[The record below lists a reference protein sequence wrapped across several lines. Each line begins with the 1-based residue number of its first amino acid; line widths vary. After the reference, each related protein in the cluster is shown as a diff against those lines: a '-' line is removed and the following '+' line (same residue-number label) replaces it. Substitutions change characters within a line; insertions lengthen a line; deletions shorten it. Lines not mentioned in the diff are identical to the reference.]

1 MTRSARFTRIAKLGA
16 ANAIAGAGLCSV
28 AIALSPA
35 AAAEPVVPPVLPDLP
50 ALNMIQQFATNPAGI
65 GAVLQS
71 AATALSGASSVV
83 GAPLP
88 GSTLPGST
96 LPGSTLPGST
106 LPGSTLPGSTLPGA
120 TLPVSPIQMP
130 PGVAPVAPVPAT
142 GNPIA
147 DYLPL
152 LNQIGIPGSLVNLAP
167 ANLPIQLGNTANI
180 APAPMFTPP
189 VAPAAPAGGVL
200 NPLPLLSA
208 LP

>member
-35 AAAEPVVPPVLPDLP
+35 AAAEPIVPPVLPDLP

-96 LPGSTLPGST
+96 LPGSTLP
-106 LPGSTLPGSTLPGA
+106 
-120 TLPVSPIQMP
+120 VSPIQMP
-130 PGVAPVAPVPAT
+130 PGLAPVAPVPAT

-152 LNQIGIPGSLVNLAP
+152 LNQLGIPGSLVNLAP

-180 APAPMFTPP
+180 APAPVFTPP
-189 VAPAAPAGGVL
+189 MPAIAPAAPAGAVL

>member
-35 AAAEPVVPPVLPDLP
+35 AAAEPIVPPVLPDLP

-96 LPGSTLPGST
+96 LPGSTLP
-106 LPGSTLPGSTLPGA
+106 
-120 TLPVSPIQMP
+120 VSPIQMP
-130 PGVAPVAPVPAT
+130 PGLAPVAPVPAT

-152 LNQIGIPGSLVNLAP
+152 LNQLGIPGSLVNLAP

-180 APAPMFTPP
+180 APAPVFTPP
-189 VAPAAPAGGVL
+189 MPPIAPAAPAGGVL

>member
-35 AAAEPVVPPVLPDLP
+35 AAAEPVVPPVLPDVP

-71 AATALSGASSVV
+71 AATALNGASSVV

-96 LPGSTLPGST
+96 LPGSTLP
-106 LPGSTLPGSTLPGA
+106 
-120 TLPVSPIQMP
+120 VSPIQMP
-130 PGVAPVAPVPAT
+130 PGLAPVAPVPAT

-152 LNQIGIPGSLVNLAP
+152 LNQLGIPGSLVNLAP

-180 APAPMFTPP
+180 APAPVFTPP
-189 VAPAAPAGGVL
+189 MPPIAPAAPAGAVL

>member
-35 AAAEPVVPPVLPDLP
+35 AAAEPIVPPVLPDLP

-96 LPGSTLPGST
+96 LPGSTLP
-106 LPGSTLPGSTLPGA
+106 
-120 TLPVSPIQMP
+120 VSPIQMP
-130 PGVAPVAPVPAT
+130 PGLAPVAPVPAT

-152 LNQIGIPGSLVNLAP
+152 LNQLGIPGSLVNLAP

-180 APAPMFTPP
+180 APAPVFTPP
-189 VAPAAPAGGVL
+189 MPPIAPAAPAGAVL

>member
-96 LPGSTLPGST
+96 LP
-106 LPGSTLPGSTLPGA
+106 
-120 TLPVSPIQMP
+120 VSPIQMP

>member
-1 MTRSARFTRIAKLGA
+1 MTRSARFTRFAKLGA

-35 AAAEPVVPPVLPDLP
+35 AAAEPIVPPVLPDLP
-50 ALNMIQQFATNPAGI
+50 AMNMIQQFATNPAGI

-96 LPGSTLPGST
+96 LPGSTLP
-106 LPGSTLPGSTLPGA
+106 
-120 TLPVSPIQMP
+120 VSPIQMP
-130 PGVAPVAPVPAT
+130 PGLAPVAPVPVT

-167 ANLPIQLGNTANI
+167 ANLPIQLGNPANI
-180 APAPMFTPP
+180 APAPVFTPP
-189 VAPAAPAGGVL
+189 VAPIVPAAPAGGVF

>member
-96 LPGSTLPGST
+96 LPGSTLP
-106 LPGSTLPGSTLPGA
+106 
-120 TLPVSPIQMP
+120 VSPIQM
-130 PGVAPVAPVPAT
+130 PGVAPVAPVPVT

-189 VAPAAPAGGVL
+189 VAPIAPAAPAGGVL

>member
-35 AAAEPVVPPVLPDLP
+35 AAAEPVVPPVLPDVP

-96 LPGSTLPGST
+96 LP
-106 LPGSTLPGSTLPGA
+106 
-120 TLPVSPIQMP
+120 VSPIQMP
-130 PGVAPVAPVPAT
+130 PGVAPVAPVPAY

-147 DYLPL
+147 EYLPL

-189 VAPAAPAGGVL
+189 VVPIAPAAPAGGVL

>member
-35 AAAEPVVPPVLPDLP
+35 AAAEPVVPPVLPDVP
-50 ALNMIQQFATNPAGI
+50 ALNMIQQLATNPAGI

-96 LPGSTLPGST
+96 LP
-106 LPGSTLPGSTLPGA
+106 
-120 TLPVSPIQMP
+120 VSPIQM
-130 PGVAPVAPVPAT
+130 PGVAPVAPVPVT

>member
-1 MTRSARFTRIAKLGA
+1 MTRSARLTRIAKFGV

-35 AAAEPVVPPVLPDLP
+35 AAAEPVVPPVLPDVP
-50 ALNMIQQFATNPAGI
+50 ALNMIQQLATNPAGI

-96 LPGSTLPGST
+96 LPGSTLP
-106 LPGSTLPGSTLPGA
+106 
-120 TLPVSPIQMP
+120 VSPIQM
-130 PGVAPVAPVPAT
+130 PGVAPVAPVPVT

-189 VAPAAPAGGVL
+189 VAPIAPAAPAGGVL

>member
-35 AAAEPVVPPVLPDLP
+35 AAAEPIVPPVLPDLP

-96 LPGSTLPGST
+96 LPGSTLPGS
-106 LPGSTLPGSTLPGA
+106 
-120 TLPVSPIQMP
+120 PIQMP
-130 PGVAPVAPVPAT
+130 PGRAPVAPVPAT

-152 LNQIGIPGSLVNLAP
+152 LNQLGIPGSLVNLAP

-180 APAPMFTPP
+180 APAPVFTPP
-189 VAPAAPAGGVL
+189 MPPIAPAAPAGAVL

>member
-1 MTRSARFTRIAKLGA
+1 MTRSARFTRFAKLGA

-35 AAAEPVVPPVLPDLP
+35 AAAEPIVPPVLPDLP

-88 GSTLPGST
+88 GSTLPGAP

-106 LPGSTLPGSTLPGA
+106 LP
-120 TLPVSPIQMP
+120 VSPIQMP
-130 PGVAPVAPVPAT
+130 PGLAPVAPVPVT

-167 ANLPIQLGNTANI
+167 ANLPIQLGNPANI
-180 APAPMFTPP
+180 APAPVFTPP
-189 VAPAAPAGGVL
+189 VAPIVPAAPAGGVF

>member
-35 AAAEPVVPPVLPDLP
+35 AAAEPIVPPVLPDLP

-96 LPGSTLPGST
+96 LPGSTLP
-106 LPGSTLPGSTLPGA
+106 
-120 TLPVSPIQMP
+120 VSPIQMP
-130 PGVAPVAPVPAT
+130 PGLAPVAPVPAT

-152 LNQIGIPGSLVNLAP
+152 LNQLGIPGSLVNLAP

-180 APAPMFTPP
+180 APAPVFTPP
-189 VAPAAPAGGVL
+189 VAPIAPAAPAGGVL

>member
-35 AAAEPVVPPVLPDLP
+35 AAAEPVVPPALPDVP

-96 LPGSTLPGST
+96 LPGSTLP
-106 LPGSTLPGSTLPGA
+106 
-120 TLPVSPIQMP
+120 VSPIQMP
-130 PGVAPVAPVPAT
+130 PGLAPVAPVPAT

-152 LNQIGIPGSLVNLAP
+152 LNQLGIPGSLVNLAP

-180 APAPMFTPP
+180 APAPVFTPP
-189 VAPAAPAGGVL
+189 MPPIAPAAPAGAVL

>member
-1 MTRSARFTRIAKLGA
+1 MTRSARFTRFAKLGA

-35 AAAEPVVPPVLPDLP
+35 AAAEPIVPPVLPDLP

-88 GSTLPGST
+88 GSTLPGAP
-96 LPGSTLPGST
+96 LPGSSLPGS
-106 LPGSTLPGSTLPGA
+106 

-130 PGVAPVAPVPAT
+130 PGLAPVAPVPVT

-167 ANLPIQLGNTANI
+167 ANLPIQLGNPANI
-180 APAPMFTPP
+180 APAPVFTPP
-189 VAPAAPAGGVL
+189 VAPIVPAAPAGGVF

>member
-1 MTRSARFTRIAKLGA
+1 MTRSARFTRFAKLGA

-35 AAAEPVVPPVLPDLP
+35 AAAEPIVPPVLPDLP

-106 LPGSTLPGSTLPGA
+106 LP
-120 TLPVSPIQMP
+120 VSPIQMP
-130 PGVAPVAPVPAT
+130 PGLAPAAPVPVT

-167 ANLPIQLGNTANI
+167 ANLPIQLGNPANI
-180 APAPMFTPP
+180 APAPVFTPP
-189 VAPAAPAGGVL
+189 VAPIVPAAPAGGVF

>member
-35 AAAEPVVPPVLPDLP
+35 AAAEPVVPPVFPDVP

-96 LPGSTLPGST
+96 LPI
-106 LPGSTLPGSTLPGA
+106 
-120 TLPVSPIQMP
+120 SPIQMP
-130 PGVAPVAPVPAT
+130 PGVAPVAPVPVT

-180 APAPMFTPP
+180 APAPVFTPP
-189 VAPAAPAGGVL
+189 VAPIAPAAPAGAVL

>member
-35 AAAEPVVPPVLPDLP
+35 AAAEPVVPPVFPDVP

-88 GSTLPGST
+88 GSTLPI
-96 LPGSTLPGST
+96 
-106 LPGSTLPGSTLPGA
+106 
-120 TLPVSPIQMP
+120 SPIQMP
-130 PGVAPVAPVPAT
+130 PGVAPVAPVPVT

-180 APAPMFTPP
+180 APAPVFTPP
-189 VAPAAPAGGVL
+189 VAPIAPAAPAGAVL

>member
-35 AAAEPVVPPVLPDLP
+35 AAAEPVVPPALPDVP

-96 LPGSTLPGST
+96 LPGSTLP
-106 LPGSTLPGSTLPGA
+106 
-120 TLPVSPIQMP
+120 VSPIQMP
-130 PGVAPVAPVPAT
+130 PGVTPVAPAPAY

-147 DYLPL
+147 EYLPL

-180 APAPMFTPP
+180 APAPVFTPP
-189 VAPAAPAGGVL
+189 VAPIAPAAPAGGVL

>member
-35 AAAEPVVPPVLPDLP
+35 AAAEPVVPPVLPDVP
-50 ALNMIQQFATNPAGI
+50 ALNMIQQLATNPAGI

-96 LPGSTLPGST
+96 LPGSTLP
-106 LPGSTLPGSTLPGA
+106 
-120 TLPVSPIQMP
+120 VSPIQM
-130 PGVAPVAPVPAT
+130 PGVAPVAPVPVT

-189 VAPAAPAGGVL
+189 VAPIAPAAPAGGVL

-208 LP
+208 LPSPELPDDPQ

>member
-35 AAAEPVVPPVLPDLP
+35 AAAEPIVPPVLPDLP

-96 LPGSTLPGST
+96 LPG
-106 LPGSTLPGSTLPGA
+106 A

-130 PGVAPVAPVPAT
+130 PGLAPVAPVPAT

-152 LNQIGIPGSLVNLAP
+152 LNQLGIPGSLVNLAP

-180 APAPMFTPP
+180 APAPVFTPP
-189 VAPAAPAGGVL
+189 MPPIAPIAPAAPAGAVL

>member
-35 AAAEPVVPPVLPDLP
+35 AAAEPVVPPVLPDVP
-50 ALNMIQQFATNPAGI
+50 ALNMIQQLATNPAGI

-96 LPGSTLPGST
+96 LPGSTLP
-106 LPGSTLPGSTLPGA
+106 
-120 TLPVSPIQMP
+120 VSPIQM
-130 PGVAPVAPVPAT
+130 PGVAPVAPVPVT

-189 VAPAAPAGGVL
+189 VAPIAPAAPAGGVL

>member
-1 MTRSARFTRIAKLGA
+1 MTRSARFTRFAKLGA

-35 AAAEPVVPPVLPDLP
+35 AAAEPIVPPVLPDLP
-50 ALNMIQQFATNPAGI
+50 ALNVIQQFATNPAGI

-106 LPGSTLPGSTLPGA
+106 LP
-120 TLPVSPIQMP
+120 VSPIQMP
-130 PGVAPVAPVPAT
+130 PGLAPVAPVPVT

-167 ANLPIQLGNTANI
+167 ANLPIQLGNPANI
-180 APAPMFTPP
+180 APAPVFTPP
-189 VAPAAPAGGVL
+189 VAPIVPAAPAGGVF

>member
-1 MTRSARFTRIAKLGA
+1 
-16 ANAIAGAGLCSV
+16 
-28 AIALSPA
+28 
-35 AAAEPVVPPVLPDLP
+35 
-50 ALNMIQQFATNPAGI
+50 MIQQLATNPAGI

-106 LPGSTLPGSTLPGA
+106 LP
-120 TLPVSPIQMP
+120 VSPIQM
-130 PGVAPVAPVPAT
+130 PGVAPVAPVPVT

-189 VAPAAPAGGVL
+189 VAPIAPAGGVL

>member
-35 AAAEPVVPPVLPDLP
+35 AAAEPIVPPVLPDLP

-88 GSTLPGST
+88 GSALPGST
-96 LPGSTLPGST
+96 LPGSTLP
-106 LPGSTLPGSTLPGA
+106 
-120 TLPVSPIQMP
+120 VSPIQMP
-130 PGVAPVAPVPAT
+130 PGLAPVAPVPAT

-152 LNQIGIPGSLVNLAP
+152 LNQLGIPGSLVNLAP

-180 APAPMFTPP
+180 APAPVFTPP
-189 VAPAAPAGGVL
+189 MPPIAPAAPAGAVL

>member
-1 MTRSARFTRIAKLGA
+1 MTRSARFTRFAKLGA

-35 AAAEPVVPPVLPDLP
+35 AAAEPIVPPVLPDLP

-106 LPGSTLPGSTLPGA
+106 LP
-120 TLPVSPIQMP
+120 VSPIQMP
-130 PGVAPVAPVPAT
+130 PGLAPVAPVPVT

-167 ANLPIQLGNTANI
+167 ANLPIQLGNPANI
-180 APAPMFTPP
+180 APAPVFTPP
-189 VAPAAPAGGVL
+189 VAPIVPAAPAGGVF

>member
-1 MTRSARFTRIAKLGA
+1 MTRSARFTRFAKLGA

-35 AAAEPVVPPVLPDLP
+35 AAAEPIVPPVLPDLP

-106 LPGSTLPGSTLPGA
+106 LP
-120 TLPVSPIQMP
+120 VSPIQMP
-130 PGVAPVAPVPAT
+130 PGLAPVAPVPVT

-167 ANLPIQLGNTANI
+167 ANLPIQLGNPANV
-180 APAPMFTPP
+180 APAPVFTPP
-189 VAPAAPAGGVL
+189 VAPIVPAAPAGGVF

>member
-96 LPGSTLPGST
+96 LPGSTLP
-106 LPGSTLPGSTLPGA
+106 
-120 TLPVSPIQMP
+120 VSPIQM
-130 PGVAPVAPVPAT
+130 PGVAPVAPVPVT

-180 APAPMFTPP
+180 APAPVFTPP
-189 VAPAAPAGGVL
+189 VAPIAPAAPAGAVL

>member
-1 MTRSARFTRIAKLGA
+1 MTRSSRFTRIAKLGA

-35 AAAEPVVPPVLPDLP
+35 AAAEPIVPPVLPDLP

-96 LPGSTLPGST
+96 LPGSTLPG
-106 LPGSTLPGSTLPGA
+106 A

-130 PGVAPVAPVPAT
+130 PGLAPVAPVPAT

-180 APAPMFTPP
+180 APAPVFTPP
-189 VAPAAPAGGVL
+189 LAPIAPAAPAGAVL

>member
-1 MTRSARFTRIAKLGA
+1 MTRSARFTRFAKLGA

-35 AAAEPVVPPVLPDLP
+35 AAAEPIVPPVLPDLP

-96 LPGSTLPGST
+96 LPGSTLP
-106 LPGSTLPGSTLPGA
+106 
-120 TLPVSPIQMP
+120 VSPIQMP
-130 PGVAPVAPVPAT
+130 PGLAPVAPVPVT

-167 ANLPIQLGNTANI
+167 ANLPIQLGNPANV
-180 APAPMFTPP
+180 APAPVFTPP
-189 VAPAAPAGGVL
+189 VAPIVPAAPAGGVF

>member
-1 MTRSARFTRIAKLGA
+1 MTRSARFTRIAKFGV

-35 AAAEPVVPPVLPDLP
+35 AAAEPVVPPVLPDVP

-88 GSTLPGST
+88 GSPLPGS
-96 LPGSTLPGST
+96 
-106 LPGSTLPGSTLPGA
+106 

-130 PGVAPVAPVPAT
+130 SGVAPVAPVPVT

-180 APAPMFTPP
+180 APAPVFTPP
-189 VAPAAPAGGVL
+189 VAPIAPAAPAGGVL

>member
-1 MTRSARFTRIAKLGA
+1 MTRSARFTRFAKLGA

-35 AAAEPVVPPVLPDLP
+35 AAAEPIVPPVLPDLP

-106 LPGSTLPGSTLPGA
+106 LPGSTLP
-120 TLPVSPIQMP
+120 VSPIQMP
-130 PGVAPVAPVPAT
+130 PGLAPVAPVPVT

-167 ANLPIQLGNTANI
+167 ANLPIQLGNPANI
-180 APAPMFTPP
+180 APAPVFTPP
-189 VAPAAPAGGVL
+189 VAPIVPAAPAGGVF

>member
-96 LPGSTLPGST
+96 LPGSTLPG
-106 LPGSTLPGSTLPGA
+106 A

-189 VAPAAPAGGVL
+189 VAPIAPAAPAGGVL

>member
-1 MTRSARFTRIAKLGA
+1 MQLRKWDHMTRSARFTRFAKLGA

-35 AAAEPVVPPVLPDLP
+35 AAAEPIVPPVLPDLP

-96 LPGSTLPGST
+96 LP
-106 LPGSTLPGSTLPGA
+106 
-120 TLPVSPIQMP
+120 VSPIQMP
-130 PGVAPVAPVPAT
+130 PGLAPVAPVPVT

-167 ANLPIQLGNTANI
+167 ANLPIQLGNPANV
-180 APAPMFTPP
+180 APAPVFTPP
-189 VAPAAPAGGVL
+189 VAPIVPAAPAGGVF

>member
-35 AAAEPVVPPVLPDLP
+35 AAAEPIVPPVLPDLP

-96 LPGSTLPGST
+96 LPGSTLPG
-106 LPGSTLPGSTLPGA
+106 A

-130 PGVAPVAPVPAT
+130 PGLAPVAPVPAT

-152 LNQIGIPGSLVNLAP
+152 LNQLGIPGSLVNLAP

-180 APAPMFTPP
+180 APAPVFTPP
-189 VAPAAPAGGVL
+189 MPPIAPIAPAAPAGAVL